1 MSQRRRR
8 ARSAPGRGRNT
19 NFSRT
24 QNIALM
30 SHESQESFRDTT
42 DVESTGRQL
51 QNAQSDLI
59 TLPPAGAAFPSPPRI
74 AKNSIERRDT
84 DVEIETEIVPP
95 GTVRFIGS
103 SQIIQLLLPV
113 TYL

>member
-1 MSQRRRR
+1 
-8 ARSAPGRGRNT
+8 
-19 NFSRT
+19 
-24 QNIALM
+24 M

-74 AKNSIERRDT
+74 ATNSIERRDT

-103 SQIIQLLLPV
+103 SQIIQLLSPV